1 MRRCSGFWNWSDCT
15 FSWRV
20 YDFYSNLASRE
31 TARVAQ
37 QDDGDLNLNRTK
49 SRQVPCTTRRRWF
62 DATRER
68 NTSKNLFF
76 FKQKCE
82 IYGNSPTSSPTFSRA
97 QCCSHYSSERKERSS
112 TTRRKLH
119 SPRRCVKF
127 RSPVCYKCDF
137 DDLLGVK
144 KICFSLEAAL
154 AFRSNKINSQNAF
167 LSEFSSG
174 GEVFSKH

>member
-49 SRQVPCTTRRRWF
+49 SRQVPCTTRRCWF
-62 DATRER
+62 DVTRER

-119 SPRRCVKF
+119 SPRRCVNSTPPFVTNVILMIYWVLKKYAF
-127 RSPVCYKCDF
+127 HLKLRS
-137 DDLLGVK
+137 L
-144 KICFSLEAAL
+144 SAATKSIPRMH
-154 AFRSNKINSQNAF
+154 F
-167 LSEFSSG
+167 
-174 GEVFSKH
+174 